1 MKKRINSGT
10 LILKKLSKKELTR
23 TEIRQIAFDNKTNK
37 SAFSKGSKYYKSDKK
52 YQNIKKV
59 PHGWFGNGVGDLEN
73 NGMINYN
80 KDSNNYIITELG
92 KLNIN
97 TPYTKYPTMTKKM
110 YTKKINNLKEQLHEY
125 WNKSWRLERNNSE
138 LIKENET
145 LKDENEILK
154 SELDKYKK
162 TEEIEFLNRL
172 VDNADNL
179 GIDSYGEDLL
189 NRVKNRLNNNV

>member
-23 TEIRQIAFDNKTNK
+23 TEIRQIAFDNKTNR
-37 SAFSKGSKYYKSDKK
+37 SLYKKDV
-52 YQNIKKV
+52 KKV
-59 PHGWFGNGVGDLEN
+59 PHGWFGNGVGDLID

-80 KDSNNYIITELG
+80 KDSNNYIISELG

-97 TPYTKYPTMTKKM
+97 TPYTKYPIMTKKM

-179 GIDSYGEDLL
+179 GIDSYGENLL
-189 NRVKNRLNNNV
+189 NRVKNRLNNNGDENGL